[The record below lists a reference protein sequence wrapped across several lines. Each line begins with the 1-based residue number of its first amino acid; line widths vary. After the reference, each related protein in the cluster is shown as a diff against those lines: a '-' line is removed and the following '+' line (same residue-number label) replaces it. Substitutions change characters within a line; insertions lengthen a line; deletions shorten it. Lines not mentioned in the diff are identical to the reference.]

1 MPRTTKTY
9 DLHEEEQR
17 IDRKMNEAADEAAEA
32 DDGTQAHQE
41 AMARGKFLER
51 QLAGVQWALYPDE
64 EEDRDP
70 YEEVT
75 LGALNARE
83 YGEIGDRV
91 KTAKEKSA
99 GYGSDLT
106 SMDGVQ
112 QIFFVAGGI
121 VEAPF
126 VSENA
131 GFEEK
136 AQAVGD
142 LSPQFVTYLQQRV
155 DDLSTPDVR
164 GNGFEQR
171 VAERQSAATSE

>member
-17 IDRKMNEAADEAAEA
+17 IDREMNEAADEAAEA
-32 DDGTQAHQE
+32 EDGTRAHEE
-41 AMARGKFLER
+41 AMARGKLLER

-91 KTAKEKSA
+91 KTAKEQSA
-99 GYGSDLT
+99 GTASGLT

-112 QIFFVAGGI
+112 QIFFVAGGL
-121 VEAPF
+121 VDAPF
-126 VSENA
+126 LPENA
-131 GFEEK
+131 NFEQK
-136 AQAVGD
+136 SQAVGD
-142 LSPQFVTYLQQRV
+142 LSPQFAAYLQQQV
-155 DDLSTPDVR
+155 DDLSTPDVQ
-164 GNGFEQR
+164 GNGFAQR
-171 VAERQSAATSE
+171 VAERESAATSE

>member
-9 DLHEEEQR
+9 DLTEEKRR
-17 IDRKMNEAADEAAEA
+17 IKREMNQAADEAAQA
-32 DDGTQAHQE
+32 DDGTHDHEE
-41 AMARGKFLER
+41 AMARGKMLER
-51 QLAGVQWALYPDE
+51 QLAGVQWALSPDE

-83 YGEIGDRV
+83 YGKIGDRV
-91 KTAKEKSA
+91 KTAKEQSVD
-99 GYGSDLT
+99 GVSQLT

-112 QIFFVAGGI
+112 QIFFVAGGL

-126 VSENA
+126 IPRDA

-136 AQAVGD
+136 AQTVGD
-142 LSPQFVTYLQQRV
+142 LAPQFVTYLQYRV
-155 DDLSTPDVR
+155 DDLSTPDVQ
-164 GNGFEQR
+164 GNGFEQL
-171 VAERQSAATSE
+171 VAEKESAATSE